1 MLLNRSYGRYVGIDR
16 WGDDRPLPV
25 QLAAYLRAQILSGEL
40 EPGQKLP
47 SEASMMQE
55 HGVSRNTTRAAIAL
69 LRDEGYVQT
78 RPQYGS
84 RVRMRE
90 DWPEG

>member
-1 MLLNRSYGRYVGIDR
+1 MGIDR

-25 QLAAYLRAQILSGEL
+25 QLAGILRGQILGGEL

-47 SEASMMQE
+47 SEASMMQRYE
-55 HGVSRNTTRAAIAL
+55 VSRNTVRQAIAL
-69 LRDEGYVQT
+69 LRTEGYVQT

-84 RVRMRE
+84 RVKVRE
-90 DWPEG
+90 EWP